1 MRGLLKDT
9 KLRDGGRERE
19 DKKFQFL
26 AGSKSVTS
34 GYQSMR
40 STAVP
45 ERTSTTL
52 IDLAR

>member
-9 KLRDGGRERE
+9 LLRNRERKRE
-19 DKKFQFL
+19 DKKIQFL

-40 STAVP
+40 STAEP
-45 ERTSTTL
+45 ELKSTTRIGL
-52 IDLAR
+52 DR